1 MNISGAKF
9 EEHCFYISRD
19 ILSLFLYSVYPHI
32 PLHWKVCLH
41 QVSWDFV
48 ENLIYTS
55 SNEISWHSLQVLQLE
70 DKTYM

>member
-19 ILSLFLYSVYPHI
+19 TCILSLLFVHVHPHI
-32 PLHWKVCLH
+32 PLHWKVLLH

-48 ENLIYTS
+48 ENIIYTS
-55 SNEISWHSLQVLQLE
+55 SNEISWYSLQVLQL
-70 DKTYM
+70 